1 MIDQLDAEPLPRP
14 SAEALAHSDRM
25 RTRIRD
31 AIAASGGA
39 IRFAEFMDL
48 ALYAPGLGYYSAGAT
63 KFGAAGDFVTAPEIS
78 GVFAECL
85 ASGFAEVLGTTGGDI
100 VELGAGTGVL
110 AAGLLGALEARGVLP
125 ERYRIVEVS
134 ADLKER
140 QRRLI
145 AEEAPAMSNRVEWL
159 DAPPAAVD
167 GVIVANEVLDALPV
181 ERFRVT
187 DTGGEYL
194 GVSGGDRGLRW
205 VTLAGD
211 EPLRRQLQVIEQ
223 TIGARLPHGYV
234 SEWCPPLSPMVAD
247 LSSRLQR
254 GLLMFVDYGLPRRE
268 LYHPQRDRGS
278 LICHYR
284 HRAHADPF
292 LFPGLQDISAWVD
305 FTAVAESAASA
316 GLVLDGFT
324 TQANF
329 LIDSGLPDPEARA
342 GGDLRSRVELSRQ
355 VAALT
360 LPGEMGERFKVMAF
374 SRDWD
379 GRLPGLTGKDLSGS
393 L

>member
-1 MIDQLDAEPLPRP
+1 MSDQPDAELLPRP

-25 RTRIRD
+25 QTRIHE
-31 AIAASGGA
+31 AIAARGGA

-63 KFGAAGDFVTAPEIS
+63 KFGAAGDFVTAPEVS
-78 GVFAECL
+78 AVFAECL
-85 ASGFAEVLGTTGGDI
+85 ATGFAEVLGTTGGDI
-100 VELGAGTGVL
+100 VELGAGSGML
-110 AAGLLGALEARGVLP
+110 AAGLLGALQARNVFP
-125 ERYRIVEVS
+125 QRYRIVEVS
-134 ADLKER
+134 ADLKDR

-145 AEEAPAMSNRVEWL
+145 ADKVPAMSDRVEWL
-159 DAPPAAVD
+159 DALPAAVD
-167 GVIVANEVLDALPV
+167 GVIVANELLDALPV

-187 DTGGEYL
+187 DSGGEYL
-194 GVSGGDRGLRW
+194 GVSGADSILRW
-205 VTLAGD
+205 TALPGD
-211 EPLRRQLQVIEQ
+211 EPLRRQLQLIER
-223 TIGARLPHGYV
+223 TTGAKLPDGYV
-234 SEWCPPLSPMVAD
+234 SEWCPRLSPMVAD
-247 LSSRLQR
+247 LSSRLQH
-254 GLLMFVDYGLPRRE
+254 GLLIFVDYGLPRRE

-305 FTAVAESAASA
+305 FTTVAEAATGA

-324 TQANF
+324 TQAHF
-329 LIDSGLPDPEARA
+329 LIDSGLPDPQARA
-342 GGDLRSRVELSRQ
+342 GSDLRSRVELSRQ

-379 GRLPGLTGKDLSGS
+379 ARLPGLTGKDLSGS